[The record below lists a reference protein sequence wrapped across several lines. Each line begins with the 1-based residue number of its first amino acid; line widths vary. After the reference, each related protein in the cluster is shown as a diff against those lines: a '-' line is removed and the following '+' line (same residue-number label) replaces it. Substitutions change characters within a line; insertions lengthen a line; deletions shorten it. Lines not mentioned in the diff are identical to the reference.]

1 MTIPRK
7 RVVIRALEIYG
18 QNRKLDYSDALLV
31 ATAEQTG
38 ITTIVSYDRDFDAL
52 PGIMRQEP

>member
-18 QNRKLDYSDALLV
+18 QNSSLDYSDALLV
-31 ATAEQTG
+31 ATAEQIG
-38 ITTIVSYDRDFDAL
+38 IMTILSYDRDFDGVQ
-52 PGIMRQEP
+52 GIIREEP